1 MIELKKS
8 LILFSGILLIL
19 IPYIVSGAEIK
30 GGKDMEMQVKN
41 FIEQH
46 VKIVKSLYKDY
57 SLAYWEASIKGK
69 EEDFA
74 KAADYQ
80 YKLEKIYTNKDE
92 YKQIKKW
99 NESGQI
105 KDPILKRQLQVLYLE
120 YLGHQ
125 IPDELLKEIIDKSNE
140 VEQIFNTFRGTVNSK
155 KVTMNDIEEILRTS
169 VNSDERKAYWE
180 AQKQVGEAVEKKL
193 KELVKLR
200 NKAAHLLGFSNYYV
214 MSLYLNEQDEDTL
227 LKIFDELDQ
236 LTRDKF
242 KVLKAEIDDVL
253 SKRYGIKPEEMM
265 PWHYNDS
272 FFQEAPLI
280 YNVDFDKYL
289 KDVNILD
296 YVKKFYASIGLETDD
311 ILQRSDLYEKEGKNP
326 HAYSISID
334 KEGDIRILMNIENN
348 TYWLDTL
355 LHELGHSVYDKY
367 INKDVPFILRDASH
381 IFTTEAIAMMF
392 GRFSKNVKWYKEIFN
407 SPFENEQQ
415 SQQEAYK
422 MLRAQALVFS
432 RWTQVMFRF
441 ERELYRNYDQD
452 LNKLWWSLVQQYQLV
467 NPPAGRN
474 KPDYAAK
481 IHFSSS
487 PVYYHNYQLGELM
500 ASQVHAYIVKNIL
513 KEDSLIDTTYVRKKE
528 VGDYLKEKIFGV
540 GATLRWDELIKEAT
554 GESLTSKYFAEQ
566 FAK

>member
-1 MIELKKS
+1 MIEAKKCLV
-8 LILFSGILLIL
+8 LISGILFIL
-19 IPYIVSGAEIK
+19 MPYIVCGAGKK
-30 GGKDMEMQVKN
+30 GEKAIEQQCKN
-41 FIEQH
+41 FIQQH
-46 VKIVKSLYKDY
+46 VKIVKPLYKNY
-57 SLAYWEASIKGK
+57 SLAYWEASITGK

-80 YKLEKIYTNKDE
+80 YKLEKIYTSKDE
-92 YKQIKKW
+92 YKRIKNW

-105 KDPILKRQLQVLYLE
+105 KDPILKRQLQVLYLK

-125 IPDELLKEIIDKSNE
+125 IADELLKEIIEKSNE
-140 VEQIFNTFRGTVNSK
+140 VEQIFNTFRGTVNGK

-227 LKIFDELDQ
+227 LEIFDELDK
-236 LTRDKF
+236 LTIGKF
-242 KVLKAEIDDVL
+242 KVLKANIDDVL
-253 SKRYGIKPEEMM
+253 SKRYGIKPEQMM

-289 KDVNILD
+289 KDVDILE
-296 YVKKFYASIGLETDD
+296 YVKKFYESIGLETGD

-334 KEGDIRILMNIENN
+334 KEGDVRILMNLENN
-348 TYWLDTL
+348 AYWLDTL
-355 LHELGHSVYDKY
+355 LHELGHAVYDKY
-367 INKDVPFILRDASH
+367 INKDVPFILRDPSH

-392 GRFSKNVKWYKEIFN
+392 GRFSKNIKWYKEVLN
-407 SPFENEQQ
+407 SPIENEQQ
-415 SQQEAYK
+415 VKQEAYK

-432 RWTQVMFRF
+432 RWSQVMFRF
-441 ERELYRNYDQD
+441 ERELYRNPDQD
-452 LNKLWWSLVQQYQLV
+452 LNKLWWSIVAQYQLV
-467 NPPAGRN
+467 NPPPGRN

-500 ASQVHAYIVKNIL
+500 ASQVNAYIVKNIL
-513 KEDSLIDTTYVRKKE
+513 REDSFIDATYVGKKE

-540 GATLRWDELIKEAT
+540 GATLKWDELIKEAT
-554 GESLTSKYFAEQ
+554 AEPLASKYFAEQ

>member
-1 MIELKKS
+1 MIEAKKCLA
-8 LILFSGILLIL
+8 LISGILFIL
-19 IPYIVSGAEIK
+19 IPYIVCGAGKK
-30 GGKDMEMQVKN
+30 GEKAIEQQCKN
-41 FIEQH
+41 FIQQH
-46 VKIVKSLYKDY
+46 VKIVKPLYKNY
-57 SLAYWEASIKGK
+57 SLAYWEASITGK

-80 YKLEKIYTNKDE
+80 YKLEKIYTSKDE
-92 YKQIKKW
+92 YKRIKNW

-105 KDPILKRQLQVLYLE
+105 KDPILRRQLQVLYLK

-125 IPDELLKEIIDKSNE
+125 IVDELLKEIIEKSNE
-140 VEQIFNTFRGTVNSK
+140 VEQIFNTFRGTVNGK

-227 LKIFDELDQ
+227 LEIFDELDK
-236 LTRDKF
+236 LTIGKF
-242 KVLKAEIDDVL
+242 KVLKANIDNVL
-253 SKRYGIKPEEMM
+253 SKRYGIKPEQMM

-289 KDVNILD
+289 KDVDILE
-296 YVKKFYASIGLETDD
+296 YVKKFYESIGLETGD

-334 KEGDIRILMNIENN
+334 KEGDVRILMNLENN
-348 TYWLDTL
+348 AYWLDTL
-355 LHELGHSVYDKY
+355 LHELGHAVYDKY
-367 INKDVPFILRDASH
+367 INKDVAFILRDPSH

-392 GRFSKNVKWYKEIFN
+392 GRFSKNIKWYKEVLN
-407 SPFENEQQ
+407 SPIENEQQ
-415 SQQEAYK
+415 VKQEAYK

-432 RWTQVMFRF
+432 RWSQVMFRF
-441 ERELYRNYDQD
+441 ERELYRNPDQD
-452 LNKLWWSLVQQYQLV
+452 LNKLWWSIVEQYQLV
-467 NPPAGRN
+467 NPPPGRN

-500 ASQVHAYIVKNIL
+500 ASQVNAYIVKNIL
-513 KEDSLIDTTYVRKKE
+513 REDSFIDATYVGKKE

-540 GATLRWDELIKEAT
+540 GATLKWDELIKEAT
-554 GESLTSKYFAEQ
+554 AEPLASKYFAEQ
-566 FAK
+566 FAR